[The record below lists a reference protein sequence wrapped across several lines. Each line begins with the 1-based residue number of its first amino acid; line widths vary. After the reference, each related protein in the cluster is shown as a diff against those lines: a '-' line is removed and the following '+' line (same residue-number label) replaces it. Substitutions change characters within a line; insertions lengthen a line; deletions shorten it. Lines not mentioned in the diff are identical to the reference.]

1 MTLPFELL
9 IALRFLREGRMQTLL
24 IVGGVSIGVA
34 VIIFLTA
41 LIMGL
46 QSSIIQR
53 TLGSQA
59 HIVIRPP
66 EEVNV
71 PVLDRSHEDIA
82 AAVQKRA
89 QRLRSID
96 QWEAVLR
103 QAERTAGVVDVS
115 PMVSGPAFATRGTA
129 SKSVALLGIDPDRY
143 EKIVKIREYM
153 VAGDF
158 RVQGTDAVIGIELAK
173 DLGVTVGD
181 KIRLSTPEGR
191 DDVVTIA
198 GVFDLGTKDL
208 NRRWVYITIKL
219 AQNLLDLAGGVS
231 NIDLRVDRLF
241 EAEQIAS
248 RLQAQTG
255 LLVESWM
262 QTNSQ
267 LLAALRNQTMTNG
280 LIRGFVIL
288 IVALGIASMLVVSVV
303 QKQREIGILRAMG
316 TSPRRIMTIFLLQ
329 GGLVALTGSLAGS
342 ALAALLVRLFSAIYR
357 TGDGRPIFAP
367 EVDPKLFFI
376 AWGVAAAVGVL
387 AAVIPARRA
396 AHLDPVVAI
405 RYG

>member
-1 MTLPFELL
+1 VKLPFELL
-9 IALRFLREGRMQTLL
+9 VALRFLREGRMQTLL
-24 IVGGVSIGVA
+24 IVGGVTIGVA
-34 VIIFLTA
+34 VIVFLTA
-41 LIMGL
+41 LITGL
-46 QSSIIQR
+46 QSSIIAR

-59 HIVIRPP
+59 HVVILPP
-66 EEVNV
+66 EEINV
-71 PVLDRSHEDIA
+71 PVLDRSQEAVA
-82 AAVQKRA
+82 AAIQKRA

-103 QAERTAGVVDVS
+103 QVERTPSVLAAS
-115 PMVSGPAFATRGTA
+115 PMVAGPAFATRGTA
-129 SKSVALLGIDPDRY
+129 SKSVALLGIEPERY
-143 EKIVKIREYM
+143 ENVVKIREYM
-153 VAGDF
+153 IAGDF

-173 DLGVTVGD
+173 DLGATVGD
-181 KIRLSTPEGR
+181 KIRLATAENR

-198 GVFDLGTKDL
+198 GIFDIGVKDL
-208 NRRWVYITIKL
+208 NRRWVFITIKL

-241 EAEQIAS
+241 EAERIANL
-248 RLQAQTG
+248 LQAQTG
-255 LLVESWM
+255 LKVESWM
-262 QTNSQ
+262 QTNPQ
-267 LLAALRNQTMTNG
+267 LLAALRNQTITNG

-288 IVALGIASMLVVSVV
+288 IVALGIASVLVVSVV

-329 GGLVALTGSLAGS
+329 GGMVALAGS
-342 ALAALLVRLFSAIYR
+342 IAGSPLAALLVRLFSTIYR
-357 TGDGRPIFAP
+357 TGDGKPLFAP
-367 EVDPKLFFI
+367 EVEPTLFFI
-376 AWGVAAAVGVL
+376 AWGVAAAVGVI

>member
-1 MTLPFELL
+1 VKLPFELL
-9 IALRFLREGRMQTLL
+9 VALRFLREGRMQTLL
-24 IVGGVSIGVA
+24 IVGGVTIGVA
-34 VIIFLTA
+34 VIVFLTA
-41 LIMGL
+41 LITGL
-46 QSSIIQR
+46 QSSIIAR

-59 HIVIRPP
+59 HVVILPP
-66 EEVNV
+66 EEINV
-71 PVLDRSHEDIA
+71 PVLDRSQEAVA
-82 AAVQKRA
+82 AAIQKRA

-103 QAERTAGVVDVS
+103 QVERSPSVLAAS
-115 PMVSGPAFATRGTA
+115 PMVAGPAFAIRGTA
-129 SKSVALLGIDPDRY
+129 SKSVALLGIEPERY
-143 EKIVKIREYM
+143 ENVVKIREYM
-153 VAGDF
+153 IAGDF

-173 DLGVTVGD
+173 DLGATVGD
-181 KIRLSTPEGR
+181 KIRLATAENR

-198 GVFDLGTKDL
+198 GIFDIGVKDL
-208 NRRWVYITIKL
+208 NRRWVFITIKL

-241 EAEQIAS
+241 EAERIAN
-248 RLQAQTG
+248 LMEAQTG
-255 LLVESWM
+255 LKVESWM
-262 QTNSQ
+262 QTNPQ
-267 LLAALRNQTMTNG
+267 LLAALRNQTITNG

-288 IVALGIASMLVVSVV
+288 IVALGIASVLVVSVV

-329 GGLVALTGSLAGS
+329 GGMVALAGS
-342 ALAALLVRLFSAIYR
+342 IAGSPLAALLVRLFSTIYR
-357 TGDGRPIFAP
+357 TGDGKPLFAP
-367 EVDPKLFFI
+367 EVDPMLFLT
-376 AWGVAAAVGVL
+376 AWGVAAAVGVI

>member
-1 MTLPFELL
+1 MKLPFELL
-9 IALRFLREGRMQTLL
+9 VALRFLREGRMQTLL
-24 IVGGVSIGVA
+24 IVGGVTIGVA
-34 VIIFLTA
+34 VIVFLTA
-41 LIMGL
+41 LITGL
-46 QSSIIQR
+46 QSSIIAR

-59 HIVIRPP
+59 HVVILPP
-66 EEVNV
+66 EEINV
-71 PVLDRSHEDIA
+71 PVLDRSQEAVA
-82 AAVQKRA
+82 AAIQKRA

-103 QAERTAGVVDVS
+103 QVERSPSVLAAS
-115 PMVSGPAFATRGTA
+115 PMVAGPAFAIRGTA
-129 SKSVALLGIDPDRY
+129 SKSVALLGIEPERY
-143 EKIVKIREYM
+143 ENVVKIREYM
-153 VAGDF
+153 IAGDF

-173 DLGVTVGD
+173 DLGATVGD
-181 KIRLSTPEGR
+181 KIRLATAENR

-198 GVFDLGTKDL
+198 GIFDIGVKDL
-208 NRRWVYITIKL
+208 NRRWVFITIKL

-241 EAEQIAS
+241 EAERIAN
-248 RLQAQTG
+248 LMEAQTG
-255 LLVESWM
+255 LKVESWM
-262 QTNSQ
+262 QTNPQ
-267 LLAALRNQTMTNG
+267 LLAALRNQTITNG

-288 IVALGIASMLVVSVV
+288 IVALGIASVLVVSVV

-329 GGLVALTGSLAGS
+329 GGMVALAGSLAGS
-342 ALAALLVRLFSAIYR
+342 PLAALLVRLFSTIYR
-357 TGDGRPIFAP
+357 TGDGKPLFAP
-367 EVDPKLFFI
+367 EVDPMLFLT
-376 AWGVAAAVGVL
+376 AWGVAAAVGVI